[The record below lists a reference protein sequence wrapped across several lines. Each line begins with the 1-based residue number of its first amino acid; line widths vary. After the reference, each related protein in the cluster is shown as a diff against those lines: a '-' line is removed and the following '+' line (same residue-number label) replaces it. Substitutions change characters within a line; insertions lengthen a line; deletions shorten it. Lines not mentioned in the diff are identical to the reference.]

1 MAMLKKWLLT
11 SLMAVT
17 LVFVSFANT
26 VHITFAEGNTAKLA
40 IIGESQ
46 KGIMLCPKE
55 EQIKDGETALS
66 LLQKVMG
73 DKVESETMSFGTYVK
88 GIDGLMAGATSAW
101 LYDVNDQ
108 SAEVGADSYKLK
120 SGDVVVFRF
129 VSDWSNISQETLKET
144 LDKFGTCKTE
154 EPDGGKPE
162 EPKSE
167 GQDDKTPDGKNQGD
181 QDGKTPDGKNQ
192 GDQDGKT
199 PDGKNQG
206 DQDGKTPDG
215 KNQGDQDGKTP
226 DGKNQGDQDGKT
238 PDGKNQ
244 GDQDGKTP
252 DGKNQGDQDGK
263 TLDGENQGDQD
274 SKKPEQPKQ
283 ENVQIPAKQLEEA
296 ISKTS
301 EKMLQDGIESDWVAV
316 ALSRSGKNVPIEA
329 KLNYV
334 KSVTEKVEKR
344 INRFSATDLARTII
358 MMNAMSADPKNVGGH
373 NLVQKLYESDKV
385 NSVTGYAF
393 ALLAFDT
400 KKYEIPVESKWN
412 RVALVEALLNN
423 QHTDGGWTYNSSG
436 SKDSASSVDV
446 TGMVLSALAPYQ
458 ERSDVK
464 PAIQKAVA
472 YLYNEQLKNGGFS
485 ADGQENSNS
494 TAQAIIGL
502 SLVKD
507 VDQNRLH
514 KAMQNLL
521 SYQLSNGEFKWLPSD
536 QNGNG
541 MATEQALLALLQ
553 FKEMGK
559 SIYDWSNV
567 DAGNVIK
574 PKPIEEP
581 EKVVE
586 PENNV
591 VEKEVTEEPKEQKQV
606 QQETKDE
613 NLKVVVDN
621 EPVKNKKIGNG
632 NSLPKTGASSHGAAT
647 EVGMG
652 VLCIASAYVLWRRK
666 AA

>member
-88 GIDGLMAGATSAW
+88 GIDGLMAGATSGW
-101 LYDVNDQ
+101 TYDVNDT
-108 SAEVGADSYKLK
+108 SAQVGADSYKLE

-129 VSDWSNISQETLKET
+129 VSDWSNMNQETLKET

-154 EPDGGKPE
+154 EPNGGKPE

-167 GQDDKTPDGKNQGD
+167 GQDDKTSDGKNQGD
-181 QDGKTPDGKNQ
+181 QDGKTPDE
-192 GDQDGKT
+192 
-199 PDGKNQG
+199 
-206 DQDGKTPDG
+206 
-215 KNQGDQDGKTP
+215 
-226 DGKNQGDQDGKT
+226 
-238 PDGKNQ
+238 KNQ

-263 TLDGENQGDQD
+263 TLDGKNQGDQD
-274 SKKPEQPKQ
+274 SKKPEQPEQLEQ

-344 INRFSATDLARTII
+344 INRFSATDLARTFI

-412 RVALVEALLNN
+412 RVALVEALLND

-472 YLYNEQLKNGGFS
+472 YLYNEQLQNGGFS

-567 DAGNVIK
+567 DVGDVIK

-632 NSLPKTGASSHGAAT
+632 NSLPKTGASSHSAAT

>member
-26 VHITFAEGNTAKLA
+26 VHITFAEENTAKLA

-101 LYDVNDQ
+101 LYDVNDK

-154 EPDGGKPE
+154 EPNGGKPE
-162 EPKSE
+162 EPKT
-167 GQDDKTPDGKNQGD
+167 DDPKQEKPEEPKTDDPKQEKPEEPKTNDPKQEKPEEPKTDGSKQEKPDGT
-181 QDGKTPDGKNQ
+181 KTND
-192 GDQDGKT
+192 
-199 PDGKNQG
+199 
-206 DQDGKTPDG
+206 
-215 KNQGDQDGKTP
+215 
-226 DGKNQGDQDGKT
+226 
-238 PDGKNQ
+238 
-244 GDQDGKTP
+244 
-252 DGKNQGDQDGK
+252 
-263 TLDGENQGDQD
+263 E
-274 SKKPEQPKQ
+274 KPEQPKQ
-283 ENVQIPAKQLEEA
+283 ENIQNPSAQLNEA

-301 EKMLQDGIESDWVAV
+301 DKMLQDGIESDWVAV

-385 NSVTGYAF
+385 NSVTGYTF

-400 KKYEIPVESKWN
+400 KKYEVPVDSKWN
-412 RVALVEALLNN
+412 RVALVDALLNA
-423 QHTDGGWTYNSSG
+423 QHTDGGWTYDSAS

-458 ERSDVK
+458 DRPDVK
-464 PAIQKAVA
+464 PAVQKAVA
-472 YLYNEQLKNGGFS
+472 YLYNEQLENGGFS

-494 TAQAIIGL
+494 AAQAIIGL

-514 KAMQNLL
+514 KAVQNLL
-521 SYQLSNGEFKWLPSD
+521 SYQLPNGEFKWLPGD
-536 QNGNG
+536 QNGSG
-541 MATEQALLALLQ
+541 MATEQALLALIQ
-553 FKEMGK
+553 FKEIGK

-567 DAGNVIK
+567 VIGEVIK
-574 PKPIEEP
+574 PKPIEQP
-581 EKVVE
+581 EKIVE

-591 VEKEVTEEPKEQKQV
+591 VDKEVTEESEEQKQV
-606 QQETKDE
+606 QQETKDD

-621 EPVKNKKIGNG
+621 ESVKNKKSGNG
-632 NSLPKTGASSHGAAT
+632 STLPKTGASSHSAAA

>member
-55 EQIKDGETALS
+55 EQITDGETALS

-73 DKVESETMSFGTYVK
+73 DKVTAETMSFGTYVK
-88 GIDGLMAGATSAW
+88 GIDGLMAGDTSGW
-101 LYDVNDQ
+101 LYDVNDK
-108 SAEVGADSYKLK
+108 SAEVGADSYKLNA
-120 SGDVVVFRF
+120 GDVVVFRF
-129 VSDWSNISQETLKET
+129 VADWSNMSQETLQQT
-144 LDKFGTCKTE
+144 LDKFGTCKTVE
-154 EPDGGKPE
+154 EPKTDDPKQEKPE
-162 EPKSE
+162 EPKT
-167 GQDDKTPDGKNQGD
+167 DDPKQEKPEEPKTDDPKQEKPEEP
-181 QDGKTPDGKNQ
+181 KTDDPKQ
-192 GDQDGKT
+192 
-199 PDGKNQG
+199 
-206 DQDGKTPDG
+206 
-215 KNQGDQDGKTP
+215 
-226 DGKNQGDQDGKT
+226 
-238 PDGKNQ
+238 
-244 GDQDGKTP
+244 
-252 DGKNQGDQDGK
+252 
-263 TLDGENQGDQD
+263 E
-274 SKKPEQPKQ
+274 KPEQPKQ
-283 ENVQIPAKQLEEA
+283 ENIQVPAAQVNDA

-301 EKMLQDGIESDWVAV
+301 EKMLQDGIESDWVALG
-316 ALSRSGKNVPIEA
+316 LSRSGKNVPIEA

-358 MMNAMSADPKNVGGH
+358 MMNAMQADPTKVGEH

-385 NSVTGYAF
+385 NSVTGYTF

-400 KKYEIPVESKWN
+400 KKYEVPVNSKWN
-412 RVALVEALLNN
+412 RVALVDALLNA
-423 QHTDGGWTYNSSG
+423 QHTDGGWTYHSAS

-458 ERSDVK
+458 DRPDVK
-464 PAIQKAVA
+464 PAVERAVA
-472 YLYNEQLKNGGFS
+472 YLYNEQLENGGFS

-494 TAQAIIGL
+494 VAQAIIGL

-514 KAMQNLL
+514 KAVQNLL
-521 SYQLSNGEFKWLPSD
+521 SYQLPNGEFKWLPSD
-536 QNGNG
+536 QNGSG

-553 FKEMGK
+553 FKDLEK

-567 DAGNVIK
+567 SVPEIDKKPNVDS
-574 PKPIEEP
+574 
-581 EKVVE
+581 
-586 PENNV
+586 ENVV
-591 VEKEVTEEPKEQKQV
+591 VEKEVTEQPEEQKQV
-606 QQETKDE
+606 QQETKDD

-621 EPVKNKKIGNG
+621 EPVKSKKSGNG
-632 NSLPKTGASSHGAAT
+632 STLPKTGASSHSAAT

>member
-11 SLMAVT
+11 SLMAVI

-40 IIGESQ
+40 IVGESQ
-46 KGIMLCPKE
+46 NGIMLCPKE

-73 DKVESETMSFGTYVK
+73 DKVEAETMSFGTYVK
-88 GIDGLMAGATSAW
+88 GIDGLMAGATSGW
-101 LYDVNDQ
+101 LYDVNDK

-129 VSDWSNISQETLKET
+129 VSDWSNMSQETLQQT
-144 LDKFGTCKTE
+144 LDKFGTCKTVE
-154 EPDGGKPE
+154 EPKTDDPKQEKPE
-162 EPKSE
+162 EPKT
-167 GQDDKTPDGKNQGD
+167 DDPKQEKPEEPKTDDPKQEKPEEPKTDDPKQENPDGT
-181 QDGKTPDGKNQ
+181 KT
-192 GDQDGKT
+192 
-199 PDGKNQG
+199 
-206 DQDGKTPDG
+206 
-215 KNQGDQDGKTP
+215 
-226 DGKNQGDQDGKT
+226 
-238 PDGKNQ
+238 
-244 GDQDGKTP
+244 
-252 DGKNQGDQDGK
+252 
-263 TLDGENQGDQD
+263 
-274 SKKPEQPKQ
+274 PEQPKQ
-283 ENVQIPAKQLEEA
+283 ENIQVPAAQVKEA

-301 EKMLQDGIESDWVAV
+301 EKMLQDGIESDWVALG
-316 ALSRSGKNVPIEA
+316 LSRSGKNVPIEA
-329 KLNYV
+329 QLNYV
-334 KSVTEKVEKR
+334 KAVTEKVEKR

-358 MMNAMSADPKNVGGH
+358 MMNAMSADPKKVGGH

-385 NSVTGYAF
+385 NSVTGYTF

-400 KKYEIPVESKWN
+400 NKYEIPVEAKWN
-412 RVALVEALLNN
+412 RVALVDAILNT
-423 QHTDGGWTYNSSG
+423 QHTDGGWTYTSSG

-458 ERSDVK
+458 DRSDVK
-464 PAIQKAVA
+464 PAVQKAVA

-514 KAMQNLL
+514 KAVQSLL
-521 SYQLSNGEFKWLPSD
+521 SYQLPNGEFKWLPSD

-541 MATEQALLALLQ
+541 MATEQALLALVQ
-553 FKEMGK
+553 FKEIGK

-567 DAGNVIK
+567 GDDEVIK

-581 EKVVE
+581 ENK
-586 PENNV
+586 V
-591 VEKEVTEEPKEQKQV
+591 VEKEITEEPKEQKQI

-613 NLKVVVDN
+613 DVKVVIDN
-621 EPVKNKKIGNG
+621 KPVKNENM
-632 NSLPKTGASSHGAAT
+632 LPKTGASSHSTAT

>member
-154 EPDGGKPE
+154 EPNGGKTE
-162 EPKSE
+162 EPKPE
-167 GQDDKTPDGKNQGD
+167 G

-206 DQDGKTPDG
+206 DQDGEKPDGKNQGDQDGEKPDG

-226 DGKNQGDQDGKT
+226 DEKNQGDQDGKT
-238 PDGKNQ
+238 PDGK
-244 GDQDGKTP
+244 
-252 DGKNQGDQDGK
+252 
-263 TLDGENQGDQD
+263 
-274 SKKPEQPKQ
+274 KPEQPQQ
-283 ENVQIPAKQLEEA
+283 ENIQVPSAQLNEA

-301 EKMLQDGIESDWVAV
+301 DKMLQDGIESDWVAV

-472 YLYNEQLKNGGFS
+472 YLYNEQLQNGGFS

-502 SLVKD
+502 SLVKG
-507 VDQNRLH
+507 VDQNGLY

-567 DAGNVIK
+567 DAGDVIK

-591 VEKEVTEEPKEQKQV
+591 VEKEVTEEPKEQNQV

-632 NSLPKTGASSHGAAT
+632 NSLPKTGASSHSAAT

>member
-154 EPDGGKPE
+154 EPNGGKTE
-162 EPKSE
+162 EPKPE
-167 GQDDKTPDGKNQGD
+167 G

-215 KNQGDQDGKTP
+215 KNQGDQDGEKP

-238 PDGKNQ
+238 PDEKNQ

-252 DGKNQGDQDGK
+252 DGK
-263 TLDGENQGDQD
+263 
-274 SKKPEQPKQ
+274 KPEQPQQ
-283 ENVQIPAKQLEEA
+283 ENIQVPSAQLNEA

-301 EKMLQDGIESDWVAV
+301 DKMLQDGIESDWVAV

-472 YLYNEQLKNGGFS
+472 YLYNEQLQNGGFS

-507 VDQNRLH
+507 VDQNGLY

-567 DAGNVIK
+567 DAGDVIK

-591 VEKEVTEEPKEQKQV
+591 VEKEVTEEPKEQNQV

-632 NSLPKTGASSHGAAT
+632 NSLPKTGASSHSAAT

>member
-1 MAMLKKWLLT
+1 MAILKKWLLT

-73 DKVESETMSFGTYVK
+73 DKVEAETMSFGTYVK
-88 GIDGLMAGATSAW
+88 GIDGLMAGATSGW
-101 LYDVNDQ
+101 LYDVNDK

-129 VSDWSNISQETLKET
+129 VSDWNNMSQETLQQT
-144 LDKFGTCKTE
+144 LDKFGTCKTVE
-154 EPDGGKPE
+154 EPKTDDPKQEKPE
-162 EPKSE
+162 EPKT
-167 GQDDKTPDGKNQGD
+167 DDPKQ
-181 QDGKTPDGKNQ
+181 
-192 GDQDGKT
+192 
-199 PDGKNQG
+199 
-206 DQDGKTPDG
+206 
-215 KNQGDQDGKTP
+215 
-226 DGKNQGDQDGKT
+226 
-238 PDGKNQ
+238 
-244 GDQDGKTP
+244 
-252 DGKNQGDQDGK
+252 
-263 TLDGENQGDQD
+263 E
-274 SKKPEQPKQ
+274 KPEEPKTDDPKQEKPEEPKTDDPKQEKPEEPKTDDPKQEKPKQ
-283 ENVQIPAKQLEEA
+283 ENIQIPAAQVNDA

-301 EKMLQDGIESDWVAV
+301 EKMLQGGIESDWVALG
-316 ALSRSGKNVPIEA
+316 LSRSGKNIPIEA

-334 KSVTEKVEKR
+334 KAVTEKVEKR
-344 INRFSATDLARTII
+344 VNRFSATDLARTII
-358 MMNAMSADPKNVGGH
+358 MMNAMNADPKMVGEH

-385 NSVTGYAF
+385 NSVTGYTF

-400 KKYEIPVESKWN
+400 KKYEIPVDSKWN
-412 RVALVEALLNN
+412 RVALVDALLNA
-423 QHTDGGWTYNSSG
+423 QHTDGGWTYDSAS

-458 ERSDVK
+458 DRADVK
-464 PAIQKAVA
+464 PAVQKAVA
-472 YLYNEQLKNGGFS
+472 YLYNEQLENGGFS

-494 TAQAIIGL
+494 AAQAIIGL

-514 KAMQNLL
+514 KAVQNLL
-521 SYQLSNGEFKWLPSD
+521 SYQLPNGEFKWLPGD
-536 QNGNG
+536 QTGSG

-553 FKEMGK
+553 FRDLGK
-559 SIYDWSNV
+559 SIYDWSTESVTEINPKPNV
-567 DAGNVIK
+567 DSENV
-574 PKPIEEP
+574 
-581 EKVVE
+581 
-586 PENNV
+586 V
-591 VEKEVTEEPKEQKQV
+591 VEKEVTEQPEEQKQV
-606 QQETKDE
+606 QQETKDDT
-613 NLKVVVDN
+613 LKVVVDN
-621 EPVKNKKIGNG
+621 EPVKNKKSGNG
-632 NSLPKTGASSHGAAT
+632 STLPKTGASSHSAAT

>member
-46 KGIMLCPKE
+46 KGVMLCPKE
-55 EQIKDGETALS
+55 EQIKDGDTALS

-73 DKVESETMSFGTYVK
+73 DKVTAETMSFGTYVK
-88 GIDGLMAGATSAW
+88 GIDGLMAGDTSGW
-101 LYDVNDQ
+101 LYDVNDK
-108 SAEVGADSYKLK
+108 SAEVGADSYKLNA
-120 SGDVVVFRF
+120 GDVVVFRF
-129 VSDWSNISQETLKET
+129 VADWSNMSQETLQQT
-144 LDKFGTCKTE
+144 LDKFGTCKTVE
-154 EPDGGKPE
+154 EPKTDDPKQEKPE
-162 EPKSE
+162 EPKT
-167 GQDDKTPDGKNQGD
+167 DDPKQ
-181 QDGKTPDGKNQ
+181 
-192 GDQDGKT
+192 
-199 PDGKNQG
+199 
-206 DQDGKTPDG
+206 
-215 KNQGDQDGKTP
+215 
-226 DGKNQGDQDGKT
+226 
-238 PDGKNQ
+238 
-244 GDQDGKTP
+244 
-252 DGKNQGDQDGK
+252 
-263 TLDGENQGDQD
+263 E
-274 SKKPEQPKQ
+274 KPEEPKTDDPKQEKPEEPKTDDPKQEKPEEPKTDDPKTDDPKQ
-283 ENVQIPAKQLEEA
+283 ENIQVPAAQVNEA

-301 EKMLQDGIESDWVAV
+301 EKMLQDGIESDWVALG
-316 ALSRSGKNVPIEA
+316 LSRSGKNVPIEA

-358 MMNAMSADPKNVGGH
+358 MMNAMQADPTKVGEH

-385 NSVTGYAF
+385 NSVTGYTF

-400 KKYEIPVESKWN
+400 KKYEVPVNSKWN
-412 RVALVEALLNN
+412 RVALVDALLNA
-423 QHTDGGWTYNSSG
+423 QHTDGGWTYDSVS

-458 ERSDVK
+458 EREDVK
-464 PAIQKAVA
+464 PAVQKAVA
-472 YLYNEQLKNGGFS
+472 YLYNEQLENGGFS

-494 TAQAIIGL
+494 VAQAIIGL
-502 SLVKD
+502 SLVQD

-521 SYQLSNGEFKWLPSD
+521 SYQLPNGEFKWLPSD
-536 QNGNG
+536 QNGSG
-541 MATEQALLALLQ
+541 MATEQAFLALLQ
-553 FKEMGK
+553 FVNIGK

-567 DAGNVIK
+567 SVPEIDKKPNVDS
-574 PKPIEEP
+574 
-581 EKVVE
+581 
-586 PENNV
+586 ENVV
-591 VEKEVTEEPKEQKQV
+591 VEKEVTEQPEEQKQV
-606 QQETKDE
+606 QQETKDDT
-613 NLKVVVDN
+613 LKVVVDN
-621 EPVKNKKIGNG
+621 EPIKNKKSGNG
-632 NSLPKTGASSHGAAT
+632 STLPKTGASSHSAAT

>member
-88 GIDGLMAGATSAW
+88 GIDGLMAGATSGW
-101 LYDVNDQ
+101 TYDVNDT
-108 SAEVGADSYKLK
+108 SAQVGADSYKLE

-129 VSDWSNISQETLKET
+129 VSDWSNMSQETLQQT
-144 LDKFGTCKTE
+144 LDKFGTCKTVE
-154 EPDGGKPE
+154 EPKTDDPKQEKPEEPKTDDPKQEKPEEPKTDDPKQEKPEEPKTDDPKQGKPE
-162 EPKSE
+162 EPKT
-167 GQDDKTPDGKNQGD
+167 DDPKQ
-181 QDGKTPDGKNQ
+181 
-192 GDQDGKT
+192 
-199 PDGKNQG
+199 
-206 DQDGKTPDG
+206 
-215 KNQGDQDGKTP
+215 
-226 DGKNQGDQDGKT
+226 
-238 PDGKNQ
+238 
-244 GDQDGKTP
+244 
-252 DGKNQGDQDGK
+252 
-263 TLDGENQGDQD
+263 E
-274 SKKPEQPKQ
+274 KPEQPKQ
-283 ENVQIPAKQLEEA
+283 ENIQVPAAQVNDA

-301 EKMLQDGIESDWVAV
+301 EKMLQDGIESDWVALG
-316 ALSRSGKNVPIEA
+316 LSRSGKNVPIEA

-334 KSVTEKVEKR
+334 KAVTEKVEKR
-344 INRFSATDLARTII
+344 MNRFSATDLARTII
-358 MMNAMSADPKNVGGH
+358 MMNAMQADPTKVGEH

-385 NSVTGYAF
+385 NSVTGYTF

-400 KKYEIPVESKWN
+400 KKYEVPVNSKWN
-412 RVALVEALLNN
+412 RVALVDALLNA
-423 QHTDGGWTYNSSG
+423 QHTDGGWTYDSAS

-458 ERSDVK
+458 DRPDVK
-464 PAIQKAVA
+464 PAVQKAVA
-472 YLYNEQLKNGGFS
+472 YLYNEQLENGGFS

-494 TAQAIIGL
+494 AAQAIIGL

-521 SYQLSNGEFKWLPSD
+521 SYQLPNGEFKWLPGD
-536 QNGNG
+536 QNGSG
-541 MATEQALLALLQ
+541 MATEQALLALIQ
-553 FKEMGK
+553 FKEIGK

-567 DAGNVIK
+567 VIGEVIK
-574 PKPIEEP
+574 PKPIEQP
-581 EKVVE
+581 EKIVE

-591 VEKEVTEEPKEQKQV
+591 VDKEVTEEPEEQKQV
-606 QQETKDE
+606 QQETKDD

-621 EPVKNKKIGNG
+621 EPVKNKKSGNG
-632 NSLPKTGASSHGAAT
+632 STLPKTGASSHSAAT

>member
-26 VHITFAEGNTAKLA
+26 VHITFAEENTAKLA

-101 LYDVNDQ
+101 LYDVNDK

-154 EPDGGKPE
+154 EPNGGKTE

-199 PDGKNQG
+199 PDGKKQG

-215 KNQGDQDGKTP
+215 K
-226 DGKNQGDQDGKT
+226 
-238 PDGKNQ
+238 
-244 GDQDGKTP
+244 
-252 DGKNQGDQDGK
+252 
-263 TLDGENQGDQD
+263 NQGDQD

-458 ERSDVK
+458 DRADVK
-464 PAIQKAVA
+464 PAVQKAVA
-472 YLYNEQLKNGGFS
+472 YLYNEQLENGGFS

-494 TAQAIIGL
+494 AAQAIIGL

-514 KAMQNLL
+514 KAVQNLL
-521 SYQLSNGEFKWLPSD
+521 SYQLPNGEFKWLPGD
-536 QNGNG
+536 QNGSG
-541 MATEQALLALLQ
+541 MATEQALLALIQ
-553 FKEMGK
+553 FKELGK

-567 DAGNVIK
+567 VIGEVIK
-574 PKPIEEP
+574 PKPIEQP
-581 EKVVE
+581 EKIVE

-591 VEKEVTEEPKEQKQV
+591 VDKEVTEEPEEQKQV
-606 QQETKDE
+606 QQETKDD

-621 EPVKNKKIGNG
+621 EPVKNKKSGNG
-632 NSLPKTGASSHGAAT
+632 STLPKTGASSHSAAT

>member
-11 SLMAVT
+11 SLMAVI

-55 EQIKDGETALS
+55 EQITDGETALS

-73 DKVESETMSFGTYVK
+73 DKVTAETMSFGTYVK
-88 GIDGLMAGATSAW
+88 GIDGLMAGDTSGW
-101 LYDVNDQ
+101 LYDVNDK

-129 VSDWSNISQETLKET
+129 VSDWSNMSQETLQQT
-144 LDKFGTCKTE
+144 LDKFGTCKTVE
-154 EPDGGKPE
+154 EPKTDDPKQEKPE
-162 EPKSE
+162 EPKTNDPKQE
-167 GQDDKTPDGKNQGD
+167 KPEKPKTDDPKQEKPEEPKTND
-181 QDGKTPDGKNQ
+181 
-192 GDQDGKT
+192 
-199 PDGKNQG
+199 
-206 DQDGKTPDG
+206 
-215 KNQGDQDGKTP
+215 
-226 DGKNQGDQDGKT
+226 
-238 PDGKNQ
+238 
-244 GDQDGKTP
+244 
-252 DGKNQGDQDGK
+252 
-263 TLDGENQGDQD
+263 E
-274 SKKPEQPKQ
+274 KPEQPKQ
-283 ENVQIPAKQLEEA
+283 ENIQIPAKQLEEA

-301 EKMLQDGIESDWVAV
+301 EKMLQDGIESDWVALG
-316 ALSRSGKNVPIEA
+316 LSLSGKNVPIEA

-358 MMNAMSADPKNVGGH
+358 MMNAMQADPTKVGEH

-385 NSVTGYAF
+385 NSVTGYTF

-400 KKYEIPVESKWN
+400 KKYEVPVNSKWN
-412 RVALVEALLNN
+412 RVALVDALLNA
-423 QHTDGGWTYNSSG
+423 QHTDGGWTYDSAS

-458 ERSDVK
+458 DRPDVK
-464 PAIQKAVA
+464 PAVEKAVA
-472 YLYNEQLKNGGFS
+472 YLYKEQLENGGFS
-485 ADGQENSNS
+485 ADGKENSNS
-494 TAQAIIGL
+494 VAQAIIGL

-514 KAMQNLL
+514 KAVQNLL
-521 SYQLSNGEFKWLPSD
+521 SYQLPNGEFKWLPSD
-536 QNGNG
+536 QNGSG
-541 MATEQALLALLQ
+541 MATEQAFLALLQ
-553 FKEMGK
+553 FKDIGK

-567 DAGNVIK
+567 SVPEVDQKPNVD
-574 PKPIEEP
+574 
-581 EKVVE
+581 VE
-586 PENNV
+586 NVV
-591 VEKEVTEEPKEQKQV
+591 VEKEVTEQPQEQKEQKQV
-606 QQETKDE
+606 QQETKDDT
-613 NLKVVVDN
+613 LKVVDDN
-621 EPVKNKKIGNG
+621 EPIKSKKSGNG
-632 NSLPKTGASSHGAAT
+632 STLPKTGASSHSAAT

>member
-55 EQIKDGETALS
+55 EQITDGETALS

-73 DKVESETMSFGTYVK
+73 DKVTAETMSFGTYVK
-88 GIDGLMAGATSAW
+88 GIDGLMAGDTSGW
-101 LYDVNDQ
+101 LYDVNDK
-108 SAEVGADSYKLK
+108 SAEVGADSYKLNV
-120 SGDVVVFRF
+120 GDVVVFRF
-129 VSDWSNISQETLKET
+129 VADWSNMSQETLQQT
-144 LDKFGTCKTE
+144 LDKFGTCKTVE
-154 EPDGGKPE
+154 EPKTDDPKQEKPE
-162 EPKSE
+162 EPKT
-167 GQDDKTPDGKNQGD
+167 DDPKQEKPEEPKTDDPKQEKPEEP
-181 QDGKTPDGKNQ
+181 KTDDPKQ
-192 GDQDGKT
+192 EKPEEPKT
-199 PDGKNQG
+199 DDPKQ
-206 DQDGKTPDG
+206 
-215 KNQGDQDGKTP
+215 
-226 DGKNQGDQDGKT
+226 
-238 PDGKNQ
+238 
-244 GDQDGKTP
+244 
-252 DGKNQGDQDGK
+252 
-263 TLDGENQGDQD
+263 E
-274 SKKPEQPKQ
+274 KPEQPKQ
-283 ENVQIPAKQLEEA
+283 ENIQVPAVQVNEA

-301 EKMLQDGIESDWVAV
+301 EKMLQDGIESDWVALG
-316 ALSRSGKNVPIEA
+316 LSRSGKNVSIEA

-334 KSVTEKVEKR
+334 KSVSEKVEKR

-358 MMNAMSADPKNVGGH
+358 MMNAMQADPTKVGEH

-385 NSVTGYAF
+385 NSVTGYTF

-400 KKYEIPVESKWN
+400 KKYEVPVNSKWN
-412 RVALVEALLNN
+412 RVALVDALLNA
-423 QHTDGGWTYNSSG
+423 QHTDGGWTYDSAS

-458 ERSDVK
+458 EREDVK
-464 PAIQKAVA
+464 PAVQKAVA
-472 YLYNEQLKNGGFS
+472 YLYNEQLENGGFS

-494 TAQAIIGL
+494 AAQAIIGL

-521 SYQLSNGEFKWLPSD
+521 SYQLPNGEFKWLPSD
-536 QNGNG
+536 QNGSG
-541 MATEQALLALLQ
+541 MATEQAFLALLQ
-553 FKEMGK
+553 FKDLGK

-567 DAGNVIK
+567 SVPEIDKKPNVDS
-574 PKPIEEP
+574 
-581 EKVVE
+581 
-586 PENNV
+586 ENVV
-591 VEKEVTEEPKEQKQV
+591 VEKEVTEQPQEQKTV
-606 QQETKDE
+606 QQETKDDT
-613 NLKVVVDN
+613 LKVVVDN
-621 EPVKNKKIGNG
+621 EPVKNKKSRNG
-632 NSLPKTGASSHGAAT
+632 STLPKTGASSHSAAT

-652 VLCIASAYVLWRRK
+652 VLCIAAAYVLWRRK

>member
-154 EPDGGKPE
+154 EPNGGKPE
-162 EPKSE
+162 EPKT
-167 GQDDKTPDGKNQGD
+167 DDPKQEKPEEPKTDDPKQEKPEEPKTNDPKQEKPEEPKTDGSKQEKPDGT
-181 QDGKTPDGKNQ
+181 KTND
-192 GDQDGKT
+192 
-199 PDGKNQG
+199 
-206 DQDGKTPDG
+206 
-215 KNQGDQDGKTP
+215 
-226 DGKNQGDQDGKT
+226 
-238 PDGKNQ
+238 
-244 GDQDGKTP
+244 
-252 DGKNQGDQDGK
+252 
-263 TLDGENQGDQD
+263 E
-274 SKKPEQPKQ
+274 KPEQPKQ
-283 ENVQIPAKQLEEA
+283 ENIQNPSAQLNEA

-301 EKMLQDGIESDWVAV
+301 DKMLQDGIESDWVAV

-334 KSVTEKVEKR
+334 KSVIEKVEKR

-472 YLYNEQLKNGGFS
+472 YLYNEQLQNGGFS

-591 VEKEVTEEPKEQKQV
+591 VEKEVIEEPKEQKQV

>member
-101 LYDVNDQ
+101 LYDVNDK

-154 EPDGGKPE
+154 EPNGGKTE
-162 EPKSE
+162 EPKPE
-167 GQDDKTPDGKNQGD
+167 G

-199 PDGKNQG
+199 PDEKNQG

-215 KNQGDQDGKTP
+215 K
-226 DGKNQGDQDGKT
+226 
-238 PDGKNQ
+238 
-244 GDQDGKTP
+244 
-252 DGKNQGDQDGK
+252 
-263 TLDGENQGDQD
+263 
-274 SKKPEQPKQ
+274 KPEQPQQ
-283 ENVQIPAKQLEEA
+283 ENIQVPSAQLNEA

-301 EKMLQDGIESDWVAV
+301 DKMLQDGIESDWVAV

-472 YLYNEQLKNGGFS
+472 YLYNEQLQNGGFS

-567 DAGNVIK
+567 DAGDVIK

-591 VEKEVTEEPKEQKQV
+591 VEKEVTEEPKEQNQV

-632 NSLPKTGASSHGAAT
+632 NSLPKTGASSHSAAT

>member
-55 EQIKDGETALS
+55 EQITDGETALS

-73 DKVESETMSFGTYVK
+73 DKVTAETMSFGTYVK
-88 GIDGLMAGATSAW
+88 GIDGLMAGDTSGW
-101 LYDVNDQ
+101 LYDVNDK

-129 VSDWSNISQETLKET
+129 VADWSNMSQETLQQT
-144 LDKFGTCKTE
+144 LDKFGTCKTVE
-154 EPDGGKPE
+154 EPKTDDPKPE
-162 EPKSE
+162 EPKT
-167 GQDDKTPDGKNQGD
+167 DDPKPEEPKTNDEKI
-181 QDGKTPDGKNQ
+181 
-192 GDQDGKT
+192 
-199 PDGKNQG
+199 
-206 DQDGKTPDG
+206 
-215 KNQGDQDGKTP
+215 
-226 DGKNQGDQDGKT
+226 
-238 PDGKNQ
+238 
-244 GDQDGKTP
+244 
-252 DGKNQGDQDGK
+252 
-263 TLDGENQGDQD
+263 
-274 SKKPEQPKQ
+274 EQPKQ
-283 ENVQIPAKQLEEA
+283 ENIQVPAAKVTDA

-301 EKMLQDGIESDWVAV
+301 EKMLQDGIESDWVALG
-316 ALSRSGKNVPIEA
+316 LSLSGKNVPIEA

-358 MMNAMSADPKNVGGH
+358 MMNAMQADPTKVGEH

-385 NSVTGYAF
+385 NSVTGYTF

-400 KKYEIPVESKWN
+400 KKYEVPVNSKWN
-412 RVALVEALLNN
+412 RVALVDALLNS
-423 QHTDGGWTYNSSG
+423 QHTDGGWTYDSAS

-458 ERSDVK
+458 DRPDVK
-464 PAIQKAVA
+464 TAVEKSVA
-472 YLYNEQLKNGGFS
+472 YLYKEQLENGGFS

-494 TAQAIIGL
+494 VAQAIIGL

-514 KAMQNLL
+514 KAVQNLL
-521 SYQLSNGEFKWLPSD
+521 SYQLPNGEFKWLPSD
-536 QNGNG
+536 QNGSG

-553 FKEMGK
+553 FKNLEK

-567 DAGNVIK
+567 SVPETDKKPNVDS
-574 PKPIEEP
+574 
-581 EKVVE
+581 
-586 PENNV
+586 ENVV
-591 VEKEVTEEPKEQKQV
+591 VEKEVTEQPEEQKQV
-606 QQETKDE
+606 QQETKDD

-621 EPVKNKKIGNG
+621 EPVKNKKSGNG
-632 NSLPKTGASSHGAAT
+632 STLPKTGASSHSAAT

>member
-26 VHITFAEGNTAKLA
+26 VHITFAEENTAKLA

-101 LYDVNDQ
+101 LYDVNDK

-154 EPDGGKPE
+154 EPNGGKPE

-167 GQDDKTPDGKNQGD
+167 G

-192 GDQDGKT
+192 GDQDGK
-199 PDGKNQG
+199 
-206 DQDGKTPDG
+206 
-215 KNQGDQDGKTP
+215 
-226 DGKNQGDQDGKT
+226 
-238 PDGKNQ
+238 
-244 GDQDGKTP
+244 
-252 DGKNQGDQDGK
+252 
-263 TLDGENQGDQD
+263 
-274 SKKPEQPKQ
+274 KPEQPKQ
-283 ENVQIPAKQLEEA
+283 ENIQDPSAQLNEA

-301 EKMLQDGIESDWVAV
+301 DKMLQDGIESDWVAV

-472 YLYNEQLKNGGFS
+472 YLYNEQLQNGGFS

-567 DAGNVIK
+567 DAGDVIK

-591 VEKEVTEEPKEQKQV
+591 VEKEVIEEPKEQKQV

-621 EPVKNKKIGNG
+621 EPVKNKKIGND
-632 NSLPKTGASSHGAAT
+632 NSLPKTGASSHSAAT

>member
-26 VHITFAEGNTAKLA
+26 VHITFAEENTAKLA

-101 LYDVNDQ
+101 LYDVNDK

-154 EPDGGKPE
+154 EPNGGKTE
-162 EPKSE
+162 EPEGKNGKPTVDPKPEDENGKPTVDPKPEGENGKPTVDPKPE
-167 GQDDKTPDGKNQGD
+167 GQDDK
-181 QDGKTPDGKNQ
+181 KT
-192 GDQDGKT
+192 
-199 PDGKNQG
+199 
-206 DQDGKTPDG
+206 
-215 KNQGDQDGKTP
+215 
-226 DGKNQGDQDGKT
+226 
-238 PDGKNQ
+238 
-244 GDQDGKTP
+244 
-252 DGKNQGDQDGK
+252 
-263 TLDGENQGDQD
+263 
-274 SKKPEQPKQ
+274 EQPQQ
-283 ENVQIPAKQLEEA
+283 ENIQVPSAQLNEA

-301 EKMLQDGIESDWVAV
+301 DKMLQDGIESDWVAV

-472 YLYNEQLKNGGFS
+472 YLYNEQLQNGGFS

-567 DAGNVIK
+567 DAGDVIK

-632 NSLPKTGASSHGAAT
+632 NSLPKTGASSHSAAT

>member
-101 LYDVNDQ
+101 LYDVNDK

-129 VSDWSNISQETLKET
+129 VSDWSNMSQETLKET

-154 EPDGGKPE
+154 EPKPEGENGKPTV
-162 EPKSE
+162 EPKPEGESGKPTVEPKPEDENGKPTVEPKPEGENGKPTVEPKPEDENGKPTVEPKPE
-167 GQDDKTPDGKNQGD
+167 GQDDK
-181 QDGKTPDGKNQ
+181 KT
-192 GDQDGKT
+192 
-199 PDGKNQG
+199 
-206 DQDGKTPDG
+206 
-215 KNQGDQDGKTP
+215 
-226 DGKNQGDQDGKT
+226 
-238 PDGKNQ
+238 
-244 GDQDGKTP
+244 
-252 DGKNQGDQDGK
+252 
-263 TLDGENQGDQD
+263 
-274 SKKPEQPKQ
+274 EQPKQ
-283 ENVQIPAKQLEEA
+283 ENIQDPSAQLNEA

-301 EKMLQDGIESDWVAV
+301 DKMLQDGIESDWVAV

-472 YLYNEQLKNGGFS
+472 YLYNEQLQNGGFS

-567 DAGNVIK
+567 DAGDVIK
-574 PKPIEEP
+574 PKPVEEP

-591 VEKEVTEEPKEQKQV
+591 VEKEVIEEPKEQKQV
-606 QQETKDE
+606 QQETKAE

-621 EPVKNKKIGNG
+621 EPVKDKKIGNG
-632 NSLPKTGASSHGAAT
+632 NSLPKTGASSHSAAT

>member
-1 MAMLKKWLLT
+1 MNSSKGGNFGMAMLKKWLLT
-11 SLMAVT
+11 SLMAVI

-40 IIGESQ
+40 IVGESQ
-46 KGIMLCPKE
+46 NGIMLCPKE

-66 LLQKVMG
+66 LLQKIMG
-73 DKVESETMSFGTYVK
+73 DKVEAETMSFGTYVK
-88 GIDGLMAGATSAW
+88 GIDGLMAGATSGW
-101 LYDVNDQ
+101 LYDVNDK

-129 VSDWSNISQETLKET
+129 VSDWSNMSQETLQQT
-144 LDKFGTCKTE
+144 LDKFGTCKTV
-154 EPDGGKPE
+154 E
-162 EPKSE
+162 EPKT
-167 GQDDKTPDGKNQGD
+167 DDPKQENPDGT
-181 QDGKTPDGKNQ
+181 KT
-192 GDQDGKT
+192 
-199 PDGKNQG
+199 
-206 DQDGKTPDG
+206 
-215 KNQGDQDGKTP
+215 
-226 DGKNQGDQDGKT
+226 
-238 PDGKNQ
+238 
-244 GDQDGKTP
+244 
-252 DGKNQGDQDGK
+252 
-263 TLDGENQGDQD
+263 
-274 SKKPEQPKQ
+274 PEQPKQ
-283 ENVQIPAKQLEEA
+283 ENIQVPAAQVNEA

-301 EKMLQDGIESDWVAV
+301 EKMLQDGIESDWVALG
-316 ALSRSGKNVPIEA
+316 LSRSGKNVPIEA
-329 KLNYV
+329 QLNYV
-334 KSVTEKVEKR
+334 KAVTEKVEKR

-358 MMNAMSADPKNVGGH
+358 MMNAMSADPKKVGGH

-385 NSVTGYAF
+385 NSVTGYTF

-400 KKYEIPVESKWN
+400 NKYEIPVEAKWN
-412 RVALVEALLNN
+412 RVALVDAILNT
-423 QHTDGGWTYNSSG
+423 QHTDGGWTYTSSG

-458 ERSDVK
+458 DRSDVK
-464 PAIQKAVA
+464 PAVQKAVA

-514 KAMQNLL
+514 KAVQSLL
-521 SYQLSNGEFKWLPSD
+521 SYQLPNGEFKWLPSD

-541 MATEQALLALLQ
+541 MATEQALLALVQ
-553 FKEMGK
+553 FKEIGK

-567 DAGNVIK
+567 GDDEVIK

-581 EKVVE
+581 ENKVI
-586 PENNV
+586 
-591 VEKEVTEEPKEQKQV
+591 EKEITEEPKEQKQI

-613 NLKVVVDN
+613 DVKVVVDN
-621 EPVKNKKIGNG
+621 KPVKNENM
-632 NSLPKTGASSHGAAT
+632 LPKTGASSHSTAT

>member
-88 GIDGLMAGATSAW
+88 GIDGLMAGATSGW
-101 LYDVNDQ
+101 LYHVNDQ

-129 VSDWSNISQETLKET
+129 VSDWNNMSQETLQQT
-144 LDKFGTCKTE
+144 LDKFGTCKTVE
-154 EPDGGKPE
+154 EPKTDDPKQEKPE
-162 EPKSE
+162 EPKT
-167 GQDDKTPDGKNQGD
+167 DDPKQEKPEEPKTDDPKQEKPEESKTDDPKQEKPEEPKTDDSKQENPDGT
-181 QDGKTPDGKNQ
+181 KT
-192 GDQDGKT
+192 
-199 PDGKNQG
+199 
-206 DQDGKTPDG
+206 
-215 KNQGDQDGKTP
+215 
-226 DGKNQGDQDGKT
+226 
-238 PDGKNQ
+238 
-244 GDQDGKTP
+244 
-252 DGKNQGDQDGK
+252 
-263 TLDGENQGDQD
+263 
-274 SKKPEQPKQ
+274 PEQPKQ
-283 ENVQIPAKQLEEA
+283 ENIQVPAAQVNDA

-301 EKMLQDGIESDWVAV
+301 EKMLQDGIESDWVALG
-316 ALSRSGKNVPIEA
+316 LSRSGKDIPIEA

-334 KSVTEKVEKR
+334 KAVTEKVEKR

-358 MMNAMSADPKNVGGH
+358 MMNAMNADPTKVGEH

-385 NSVTGYAF
+385 NSVTGYTF

-400 KKYEIPVESKWN
+400 KKYEVPVDSKWN
-412 RVALVEALLNN
+412 RVALVDALLNA
-423 QHTDGGWTYNSSG
+423 QHTDGGWTYDSAS

-458 ERSDVK
+458 DREDVK
-464 PAIQKAVA
+464 PAVQKAVA
-472 YLYNEQLKNGGFS
+472 YLYNEQLENGGFS

-494 TAQAIIGL
+494 VAQAIIGL
-502 SLVKD
+502 SLVQD

-521 SYQLSNGEFKWLPSD
+521 SYQLPNGEFKWLPSD
-536 QNGNG
+536 QNGSG
-541 MATEQALLALLQ
+541 MATEQAFLALLQ
-553 FKEMGK
+553 FKDLGK

-567 DAGNVIK
+567 SVPEIDKKPNVDS
-574 PKPIEEP
+574 
-581 EKVVE
+581 
-586 PENNV
+586 ENVV
-591 VEKEVTEEPKEQKQV
+591 VEKEVTEQPEEQKQV
-606 QQETKDE
+606 QQETRDDT
-613 NLKVVVDN
+613 LKVVVDN
-621 EPVKNKKIGNG
+621 EPVKSKKSGNG
-632 NSLPKTGASSHGAAT
+632 STLPKTGASSHSAAT

>member
-26 VHITFAEGNTAKLA
+26 VHITFAEENTAKLA

-101 LYDVNDQ
+101 LYDVNDK

-154 EPDGGKPE
+154 EPNGGKPE
-162 EPKSE
+162 EPKT
-167 GQDDKTPDGKNQGD
+167 DDPKQEKPEEPKTDDPKQEKLEEPKTNDPKQEKPEEPKTDGSKQEKPDGT
-181 QDGKTPDGKNQ
+181 KTND
-192 GDQDGKT
+192 
-199 PDGKNQG
+199 
-206 DQDGKTPDG
+206 
-215 KNQGDQDGKTP
+215 
-226 DGKNQGDQDGKT
+226 
-238 PDGKNQ
+238 
-244 GDQDGKTP
+244 
-252 DGKNQGDQDGK
+252 
-263 TLDGENQGDQD
+263 E
-274 SKKPEQPKQ
+274 KPEQPKQ
-283 ENVQIPAKQLEEA
+283 ENIQDPSAQLNEA

-301 EKMLQDGIESDWVAV
+301 DKMLQDGIESDWVAV

-472 YLYNEQLKNGGFS
+472 YLYNEQLQNGGFS
-485 ADGQENSNS
+485 ADGQENLNS

-567 DAGNVIK
+567 DAGDVIK

-591 VEKEVTEEPKEQKQV
+591 VEKEVTEEPKEQDQV

-632 NSLPKTGASSHGAAT
+632 NSLPKTGASSHSAAT

>member
-26 VHITFAEGNTAKLA
+26 VHITFAEENTAKLA

-101 LYDVNDQ
+101 LYDVNDK

-154 EPDGGKPE
+154 EPNGGKTE
-162 EPKSE
+162 EPKSK
-167 GQDDKTPDGKNQGD
+167 GQDGKTPDEKNQGD
-181 QDGKTPDGKNQ
+181 QDGKTPDEKNQ
-192 GDQDGKT
+192 GDQDDKT
-199 PDGKNQG
+199 LDGKNQG
-206 DQDGKTPDG
+206 DQDGK
-215 KNQGDQDGKTP
+215 
-226 DGKNQGDQDGKT
+226 
-238 PDGKNQ
+238 
-244 GDQDGKTP
+244 
-252 DGKNQGDQDGK
+252 
-263 TLDGENQGDQD
+263 
-274 SKKPEQPKQ
+274 KPEQPQQ
-283 ENVQIPAKQLEEA
+283 ENIQVPSAQLNEA

-301 EKMLQDGIESDWVAV
+301 DKMLQDGIESDWVAV

-472 YLYNEQLKNGGFS
+472 YLYNEQLQNGGFS

-567 DAGNVIK
+567 DAGDVIK

-632 NSLPKTGASSHGAAT
+632 NSLPKTGASSHSPAT

>member
-26 VHITFAEGNTAKLA
+26 VHITFAEENTAKLA

-73 DKVESETMSFGTYVK
+73 DKVESETMSFGTYIK

-101 LYDVNDQ
+101 LYDVNDK

-154 EPDGGKPE
+154 EPNGGKTE
-162 EPKSE
+162 EPEPEGKNGKPTVDPKPEDENGKPTVDPKPEGENGKPTVDPKPEGENGKPTVDPKPE
-167 GQDDKTPDGKNQGD
+167 GQDDK
-181 QDGKTPDGKNQ
+181 KT
-192 GDQDGKT
+192 
-199 PDGKNQG
+199 
-206 DQDGKTPDG
+206 
-215 KNQGDQDGKTP
+215 
-226 DGKNQGDQDGKT
+226 
-238 PDGKNQ
+238 
-244 GDQDGKTP
+244 
-252 DGKNQGDQDGK
+252 
-263 TLDGENQGDQD
+263 
-274 SKKPEQPKQ
+274 EQPQQ
-283 ENVQIPAKQLEEA
+283 ENIQVPSAQLNEA

-301 EKMLQDGIESDWVAV
+301 DKMLQDGIESDWVAV

-472 YLYNEQLKNGGFS
+472 YLYNEQLQNGGFS

-567 DAGNVIK
+567 DAGDVIK

-632 NSLPKTGASSHGAAT
+632 NSLPKTGASSHSAAT
-647 EVGMG
+647 EVGIG

>member
-40 IIGESQ
+40 IVGESQ

-73 DKVESETMSFGTYVK
+73 DKVEAETMSFGTYVK
-88 GIDGLMAGATSAW
+88 GIDGLMAGATSGW
-101 LYDVNDQ
+101 LYDVNDK

-129 VSDWSNISQETLKET
+129 VSDWSNMSQETLQQT
-144 LDKFGTCKTE
+144 LDKFGTCKTVE
-154 EPDGGKPE
+154 EPKTDDPKQEKPE
-162 EPKSE
+162 EPKT
-167 GQDDKTPDGKNQGD
+167 DDPKQEKPEEPKTDDPKQEKPEEP
-181 QDGKTPDGKNQ
+181 KTDDPKQ
-192 GDQDGKT
+192 EKPEEPKT
-199 PDGKNQG
+199 DDPKQ
-206 DQDGKTPDG
+206 
-215 KNQGDQDGKTP
+215 
-226 DGKNQGDQDGKT
+226 
-238 PDGKNQ
+238 
-244 GDQDGKTP
+244 
-252 DGKNQGDQDGK
+252 
-263 TLDGENQGDQD
+263 E
-274 SKKPEQPKQ
+274 KPEQPKQ
-283 ENVQIPAKQLEEA
+283 ENIQVPAAQVNDA

-301 EKMLQDGIESDWVAV
+301 EKMLQDGIESDWVALG
-316 ALSRSGKNVPIEA
+316 LSRSGKNVPIEA

-334 KSVTEKVEKR
+334 KAVTEKVEKR
-344 INRFSATDLARTII
+344 MNRFSATDLARTII
-358 MMNAMSADPKNVGGH
+358 MMNAMNADPKMVGEH

-385 NSVTGYAF
+385 NSVTGYTF

-400 KKYEIPVESKWN
+400 KKYEVPVDSKWN
-412 RVALVEALLNN
+412 RVALVDAILNA
-423 QHTDGGWTYNSSG
+423 QHTDGGWTYDSASG
-436 SKDSASSVDV
+436 KDSASSVDV

-458 ERSDVK
+458 DRADVK
-464 PAIQKAVA
+464 PAVQKAVA
-472 YLYNEQLKNGGFS
+472 YLYNEQLENGGFS

-494 TAQAIIGL
+494 AAQAIIGL

-514 KAMQNLL
+514 KAVQNLL
-521 SYQLSNGEFKWLPSD
+521 SYQLPNGEFKWLPGD
-536 QNGNG
+536 QNGSG
-541 MATEQALLALLQ
+541 MATEQALLALIQ
-553 FKEMGK
+553 FKELGK

-567 DAGNVIK
+567 VIGEVIK
-574 PKPIEEP
+574 PKPIEQP
-581 EKVVE
+581 EKIVE

-591 VEKEVTEEPKEQKQV
+591 VDKEVTEQPEEQKQV

-621 EPVKNKKIGNG
+621 EPVKNKKSGNG
-632 NSLPKTGASSHGAAT
+632 STLPKTGASSHSAAT

>member
-26 VHITFAEGNTAKLA
+26 VHITFAEENTAKLA

-154 EPDGGKPE
+154 EPKPE
-162 EPKSE
+162 
-167 GQDDKTPDGKNQGD
+167 G

-215 KNQGDQDGKTP
+215 K
-226 DGKNQGDQDGKT
+226 
-238 PDGKNQ
+238 
-244 GDQDGKTP
+244 
-252 DGKNQGDQDGK
+252 
-263 TLDGENQGDQD
+263 
-274 SKKPEQPKQ
+274 KPEQPQQ
-283 ENVQIPAKQLEEA
+283 ENIQVPSAQLNEA

-301 EKMLQDGIESDWVAV
+301 DKMLQDGIESDWVAV

-472 YLYNEQLKNGGFS
+472 YLYNEQLQNGGFS

-507 VDQNRLH
+507 VDQDRLH

-567 DAGNVIK
+567 DAGDVIK

-632 NSLPKTGASSHGAAT
+632 NSLPKTGASSHSAAT

-652 VLCIASAYVLWRRK
+652 VLCIVSAYVLWRRK

>member
-26 VHITFAEGNTAKLA
+26 VHITFAEENTAKLA

-101 LYDVNDQ
+101 LYDVNDK

-144 LDKFGTCKTE
+144 LDKFGTCKTQ
-154 EPDGGKPE
+154 EPNGGKTE

-167 GQDDKTPDGKNQGD
+167 GQDDKTPDVKNQGD
-181 QDGKTPDGKNQ
+181 QDGKTPDVKNQ

-199 PDGKNQG
+199 PDVKNQG
-206 DQDGKTPDG
+206 DQDD
-215 KNQGDQDGKTP
+215 
-226 DGKNQGDQDGKT
+226 
-238 PDGKNQ
+238 
-244 GDQDGKTP
+244 
-252 DGKNQGDQDGK
+252 K
-263 TLDGENQGDQD
+263 TLDVKNQGDQD
-274 SKKPEQPKQ
+274 SKKTEQPKQ
-283 ENVQIPAKQLEEA
+283 ENIQDPSAQLNEA

-301 EKMLQDGIESDWVAV
+301 DKMLQDGIESDWVAV

-472 YLYNEQLKNGGFS
+472 YLYNEQLQNGGFS

-581 EKVVE
+581 EKVIE

-666 AA
+666 VA

>member
-154 EPDGGKPE
+154 EPNGGKTE

-167 GQDDKTPDGKNQGD
+167 G

-206 DQDGKTPDG
+206 DQDGEKPDG

-226 DGKNQGDQDGKT
+226 DEKNQGDQDGKT
-238 PDGKNQ
+238 PDGK
-244 GDQDGKTP
+244 
-252 DGKNQGDQDGK
+252 
-263 TLDGENQGDQD
+263 
-274 SKKPEQPKQ
+274 KPEQPQQ
-283 ENVQIPAKQLEEA
+283 ENIQVPSAQLNEA

-301 EKMLQDGIESDWVAV
+301 DKMLQDGIESDWVAV

-472 YLYNEQLKNGGFS
+472 YLYNEQLQNGGFS

-507 VDQNRLH
+507 VDQDRLH

-567 DAGNVIK
+567 DAGDVIK

-591 VEKEVTEEPKEQKQV
+591 VEKEVTEEPKEQNQV

-632 NSLPKTGASSHGAAT
+632 NSLPKTGASSHSAAT

>member
-154 EPDGGKPE
+154 EPKPEGENGKPTV
-162 EPKSE
+162 EPKPE
-167 GQDDKTPDGKNQGD
+167 
-181 QDGKTPDGKNQ
+181 
-192 GDQDGKT
+192 
-199 PDGKNQG
+199 
-206 DQDGKTPDG
+206 
-215 KNQGDQDGKTP
+215 
-226 DGKNQGDQDGKT
+226 
-238 PDGKNQ
+238 
-244 GDQDGKTP
+244 
-252 DGKNQGDQDGK
+252 
-263 TLDGENQGDQD
+263 GENGKPTVEPKPEGENGKPTVEPKPEGENGKPTVEPKPEGENGKPKVDPKPEGENG
-274 SKKPEQPKQ
+274 KKPEQPKQ

-301 EKMLQDGIESDWVAV
+301 DKMLQDGIESDWVAV

-472 YLYNEQLKNGGFS
+472 YLYNEQLQNGGFS

-567 DAGNVIK
+567 DAGDVIK

-591 VEKEVTEEPKEQKQV
+591 VEKEVTEEPKEQNQV

-632 NSLPKTGASSHGAAT
+632 NSLPKTGASSHSAAT

>member
-40 IIGESQ
+40 IVGESQ

-73 DKVESETMSFGTYVK
+73 DKVEAETMSFGTYVK
-88 GIDGLMAGATSAW
+88 GIDGLIAGATSGW
-101 LYDVNDQ
+101 LYDVNDK

-129 VSDWSNISQETLKET
+129 VSDWSNMSQETLQQT
-144 LDKFGTCKTE
+144 LDKFGTCKTVE
-154 EPDGGKPE
+154 EPKTDDPKQEKPE
-162 EPKSE
+162 EPKT
-167 GQDDKTPDGKNQGD
+167 DDPKQEKPEEPKTDDPKQEKPEEP
-181 QDGKTPDGKNQ
+181 KTDDPKQ
-192 GDQDGKT
+192 EKPEEPKT
-199 PDGKNQG
+199 DDPKQ
-206 DQDGKTPDG
+206 
-215 KNQGDQDGKTP
+215 
-226 DGKNQGDQDGKT
+226 
-238 PDGKNQ
+238 
-244 GDQDGKTP
+244 
-252 DGKNQGDQDGK
+252 
-263 TLDGENQGDQD
+263 E
-274 SKKPEQPKQ
+274 KPEQPKQ
-283 ENVQIPAKQLEEA
+283 ENIQVPAAQVNDA

-301 EKMLQDGIESDWVAV
+301 EKMLQDGIESDWVALG
-316 ALSRSGKNVPIEA
+316 LSRSGKNVPIEA

-334 KSVTEKVEKR
+334 KAVTEKVEKR

-358 MMNAMSADPKNVGGH
+358 MMNAMNADPKMVGAH

-385 NSVTGYAF
+385 NSVTGYTF

-400 KKYEIPVESKWN
+400 KKYEVPVDSKWN
-412 RVALVEALLNN
+412 RVALVDAILNA
-423 QHTDGGWTYNSSG
+423 QHADGGWTYDSAS

-458 ERSDVK
+458 DRADVK
-464 PAIQKAVA
+464 PAVQKAVA
-472 YLYNEQLKNGGFS
+472 YLYNEQLENGGFS

-494 TAQAIIGL
+494 AAQAIIGL

-521 SYQLSNGEFKWLPSD
+521 SYQLPNGEFKWLPGD
-536 QNGNG
+536 QNGSG

-553 FKEMGK
+553 FKDLGK
-559 SIYDWSNV
+559 SIYDWSTESVTEINPKPNV
-567 DAGNVIK
+567 DSENV
-574 PKPIEEP
+574 
-581 EKVVE
+581 
-586 PENNV
+586 V
-591 VEKEVTEEPKEQKQV
+591 VEKEVTEQPEEQKQV
-606 QQETKDE
+606 QQETKDD

-621 EPVKNKKIGNG
+621 EPVKNKKSGNG
-632 NSLPKTGASSHGAAT
+632 STLPKTGASSHSAAT

>member
-101 LYDVNDQ
+101 LYDVNDK

-154 EPDGGKPE
+154 EPNGGKTE
-162 EPKSE
+162 EPKPE
-167 GQDDKTPDGKNQGD
+167 GQDGKTTDGKNQGDQDSKTPDGKNQGDQDGEKPDGKNQGDQDDKTPDEKNQGD
-181 QDGKTPDGKNQ
+181 QDGKTPDGK
-192 GDQDGKT
+192 
-199 PDGKNQG
+199 
-206 DQDGKTPDG
+206 
-215 KNQGDQDGKTP
+215 
-226 DGKNQGDQDGKT
+226 
-238 PDGKNQ
+238 
-244 GDQDGKTP
+244 
-252 DGKNQGDQDGK
+252 
-263 TLDGENQGDQD
+263 
-274 SKKPEQPKQ
+274 KPEQPQQ
-283 ENVQIPAKQLEEA
+283 ENIQVPSAQLNEA

-301 EKMLQDGIESDWVAV
+301 DKMLQDGIESDWVAV

-472 YLYNEQLKNGGFS
+472 YLYNEQLQNGGFS

-567 DAGNVIK
+567 DAGDVIK

-591 VEKEVTEEPKEQKQV
+591 LEKEVTEEPKEQNQV

-632 NSLPKTGASSHGAAT
+632 NSLPKTGASSHSAAT

>member
-73 DKVESETMSFGTYVK
+73 DKVESEAMSFGTYVK
-88 GIDGLMAGATSAW
+88 GIDGLMAGATSGW
-101 LYDVNDQ
+101 TYDVNDT
-108 SAEVGADSYKLK
+108 SAQVGADSYKLE

-162 EPKSE
+162 EPKT
-167 GQDDKTPDGKNQGD
+167 DDPKQEKPEEPKTDDPKQEKPEEPKTGD
-181 QDGKTPDGKNQ
+181 PRPEQ
-192 GDQDGKT
+192 
-199 PDGKNQG
+199 
-206 DQDGKTPDG
+206 
-215 KNQGDQDGKTP
+215 
-226 DGKNQGDQDGKT
+226 
-238 PDGKNQ
+238 
-244 GDQDGKTP
+244 
-252 DGKNQGDQDGK
+252 
-263 TLDGENQGDQD
+263 
-274 SKKPEQPKQ
+274 PEQPKQ
-283 ENVQIPAKQLEEA
+283 ENIQDPSAQLNEA

-301 EKMLQDGIESDWVAV
+301 DKMLQDGIESDWVAV

-472 YLYNEQLKNGGFS
+472 YLYNEQLQNGGFS

-567 DAGNVIK
+567 DAGDVIK

-632 NSLPKTGASSHGAAT
+632 NSLPKTGASSHSAAT

>member
-88 GIDGLMAGATSAW
+88 EIDGLMAGATSAW
-101 LYDVNDQ
+101 LYDVNDK

-154 EPDGGKPE
+154 EPNGGKPE
-162 EPKSE
+162 EPKT
-167 GQDDKTPDGKNQGD
+167 DDPKQEKPEEPKTDDPKQEKPEEPKTNDPKQEKPEEPKTDGSKQEKPDGT
-181 QDGKTPDGKNQ
+181 KTND
-192 GDQDGKT
+192 
-199 PDGKNQG
+199 
-206 DQDGKTPDG
+206 
-215 KNQGDQDGKTP
+215 
-226 DGKNQGDQDGKT
+226 
-238 PDGKNQ
+238 
-244 GDQDGKTP
+244 
-252 DGKNQGDQDGK
+252 
-263 TLDGENQGDQD
+263 E
-274 SKKPEQPKQ
+274 KPEQPKQ
-283 ENVQIPAKQLEEA
+283 ENIQNPSAQLNEA

-301 EKMLQDGIESDWVAV
+301 DKMLQDGIESDWVAV

-472 YLYNEQLKNGGFS
+472 YLYNEQLQNGGFS

-567 DAGNVIK
+567 DAGDVIK

-632 NSLPKTGASSHGAAT
+632 NSLPKTGASSHSPAT

>member
-26 VHITFAEGNTAKLA
+26 VHITFAEENTAKLA

-88 GIDGLMAGATSAW
+88 GIDGLMAGATSGW
-101 LYDVNDQ
+101 TYDVNDT
-108 SAEVGADSYKLK
+108 SAQVGADSYKLE

-129 VSDWSNISQETLKET
+129 VSDWSNMSQETLKET

-154 EPDGGKPE
+154 EPNGGKTE

-167 GQDDKTPDGKNQGD
+167 GQDDKMPDEKNQGDQDGKTPDEKNQGD

-192 GDQDGKT
+192 GDQDDKT
-199 PDGKNQG
+199 LDGKNQG
-206 DQDGKTPDG
+206 EQDG
-215 KNQGDQDGKTP
+215 
-226 DGKNQGDQDGKT
+226 
-238 PDGKNQ
+238 
-244 GDQDGKTP
+244 
-252 DGKNQGDQDGK
+252 
-263 TLDGENQGDQD
+263 
-274 SKKPEQPKQ
+274 KKPEQPKQ
-283 ENVQIPAKQLEEA
+283 ENIQDPSAQLNEA

-301 EKMLQDGIESDWVAV
+301 DKMLQDGIESDWVAV

-472 YLYNEQLKNGGFS
+472 YLYNEQLQNGGFS

-567 DAGNVIK
+567 DVGDVIK

-632 NSLPKTGASSHGAAT
+632 NSLPKTGASSHSAAT
-647 EVGMG
+647 KVGMG

>member
-55 EQIKDGETALS
+55 EQITDGETALS

-73 DKVESETMSFGTYVK
+73 DKVTAETMSFGTYVK
-88 GIDGLMAGATSAW
+88 GIDGLMAGDTSGW
-101 LYDVNDQ
+101 LYDVNDK

-129 VSDWSNISQETLKET
+129 VADWSNMSQETLQQT
-144 LDKFGTCKTE
+144 LDKFGTCKTVE
-154 EPDGGKPE
+154 EPKTDDPKPE
-162 EPKSE
+162 EPKT
-167 GQDDKTPDGKNQGD
+167 DDPKTDDPKQEKPEEP
-181 QDGKTPDGKNQ
+181 KTNDEKI
-192 GDQDGKT
+192 
-199 PDGKNQG
+199 
-206 DQDGKTPDG
+206 
-215 KNQGDQDGKTP
+215 
-226 DGKNQGDQDGKT
+226 
-238 PDGKNQ
+238 
-244 GDQDGKTP
+244 
-252 DGKNQGDQDGK
+252 
-263 TLDGENQGDQD
+263 
-274 SKKPEQPKQ
+274 EQPKQ
-283 ENVQIPAKQLEEA
+283 ENIQVPAAKVNDA

-301 EKMLQDGIESDWVAV
+301 EKMLQDGIESDWVALG
-316 ALSRSGKNVPIEA
+316 LSLSGKNVPIEA

-358 MMNAMSADPKNVGGH
+358 MMNAMQADPTKVGEH

-385 NSVTGYAF
+385 NSVTGYTF

-400 KKYEIPVESKWN
+400 KKYEVPVNSKWN
-412 RVALVEALLNN
+412 RVALVDALLNS
-423 QHTDGGWTYNSSG
+423 QHTDGGWTYDSAS

-458 ERSDVK
+458 DRPDVK
-464 PAIQKAVA
+464 TAVEKAVA
-472 YLYNEQLKNGGFS
+472 YLYKEQLENGGFS

-494 TAQAIIGL
+494 VAQAIIGL

-514 KAMQNLL
+514 KAVQNLL
-521 SYQLSNGEFKWLPSD
+521 SYQLPNGEFKWLPSD
-536 QNGNG
+536 QNGSG

-553 FKEMGK
+553 FKDLEK

-567 DAGNVIK
+567 SVPEIDTKPNVDS
-574 PKPIEEP
+574 
-581 EKVVE
+581 
-586 PENNV
+586 ENVV
-591 VEKEVTEEPKEQKQV
+591 VEKEVTEQPEEQKQV
-606 QQETKDE
+606 QQETRDDT
-613 NLKVVVDN
+613 LKVVVDN
-621 EPVKNKKIGNG
+621 ELVKNKKSGNG
-632 NSLPKTGASSHGAAT
+632 SMLPKTGASSHSAAT

>member
-88 GIDGLMAGATSAW
+88 GIDGLMAGATSGW
-101 LYDVNDQ
+101 TYDVNDT
-108 SAEVGADSYKLK
+108 SAQVGADSYKLE

-129 VSDWSNISQETLKET
+129 VSDWSNMSQETLKET

-154 EPDGGKPE
+154 EPNGGKPE
-162 EPKSE
+162 EPKT
-167 GQDDKTPDGKNQGD
+167 DDPKQEKPEEPKTDDPKQEKPEEPKTNDPKQEKPEEPKTDGSKQEKPDGT
-181 QDGKTPDGKNQ
+181 KTND
-192 GDQDGKT
+192 
-199 PDGKNQG
+199 
-206 DQDGKTPDG
+206 
-215 KNQGDQDGKTP
+215 
-226 DGKNQGDQDGKT
+226 
-238 PDGKNQ
+238 
-244 GDQDGKTP
+244 
-252 DGKNQGDQDGK
+252 
-263 TLDGENQGDQD
+263 E
-274 SKKPEQPKQ
+274 KPEQPKQ
-283 ENVQIPAKQLEEA
+283 ENIQDPSAQLNEA

-301 EKMLQDGIESDWVAV
+301 DKMLQDGIESDWVAV

-358 MMNAMSADPKNVGGH
+358 MMNAMNADPKNVGGH

-472 YLYNEQLKNGGFS
+472 YLYNEQLQNGGFS

-507 VDQNRLH
+507 VDQDRLH

-567 DAGNVIK
+567 DAGDVIK

-591 VEKEVTEEPKEQKQV
+591 VEKEVTEEPKEQNQV

-632 NSLPKTGASSHGAAT
+632 NSLPKTGASSHSAAT